1 MFLNT
6 IEAVCLVDLMIPY
19 IYNWETYFSLNN
31 NIRAD
36 GMSSNFFSA
45 AVAAENLPDHVA
57 SPMNVS
63 CDSDATEGPP
73 KSRGRPSG
81 SLNHSTVWKNQKQEA
96 MDLARSKREA
106 AAIKRVQVNVELE
119 EERRAKEGPPLRTT
133 SYLGPKVCAPMG
145 KVPARLNRALS
156 SDDIR
161 HAIASITVL
170 KERDVKSVFPLVSSM
185 LDISE
190 TTLYDIW
197 KEWVE
202 TQGACLPQSFLHVP
216 RVRNASIIVDLFAGV
231 IRAFIITQKLK
242 GLVVEVPDIQKLLKD
257 VS

>member
-1 MFLNT
+1 MGL
-6 IEAVCLVDLMIPY
+6 IP
-19 IYNWETYFSLNN
+19 
-31 NIRAD
+31 
-36 GMSSNFFSA
+36 A
-45 AVAAENLPDHVA
+45 AI
-57 SPMNVS
+57 
-63 CDSDATEGPP
+63 
-73 KSRGRPSG
+73 
-81 SLNHSTVWKNQKQEA
+81 
-96 MDLARSKREA
+96 DLARSKKEA

>member
-1 MFLNT
+1 
-6 IEAVCLVDLMIPY
+6 MIPY
-19 IYNWETYFSLNN
+19 IYNWETYFSLKNTQ
-31 NIRAD
+31 AD

-45 AVAAENLPDHVA
+45 VVAAENLPDLA
-57 SPMNVS
+57 APMNVLAPAPMAPMNVLAS
-63 CDSDATEGPP
+63 APMDVVLAAAPMDVIRSDSDAAQPPP
-73 KSRGRPSG
+73 KSRGGRPSG
-81 SLNHSTVWKNQKQEA
+81 SLNHSTIEKNRQA
-96 MDLARSKREA
+96 AAIDLARSKKEA

-161 HAIASITVL
+161 HAISSITVL
-170 KERDVKSVFPLVSSM
+170 KKRGVESVFSLVSEM

-197 KEWVE
+197 KEWE
-202 TQGACLPQSFLHVP
+202 ATQGECLPQSF
-216 RVRNASIIVDLFAGV
+216 FAPGIPKTV
-231 IRAFIITQKLK
+231 LR
-242 GLVVEVPDIQKLLKD
+242 
-257 VS
+257 